1 MTIWND
7 DCRVDLVFDRS
18 EDPTFGR
25 RPVEG
30 RGETTRSGHSIILG
44 PARVDVVRR
53 SLTPT
58 LSRGE
63 RELVLTD
70 LLSHYLQYL

>member
-1 MTIWND
+1 MTIVASIWSSTVLRTQLLAVGRL
-7 DCRVDLVFDRS
+7 RVGAK
-18 EDPTFGR
+18 PHGR
-25 RPVEG
+25 DIRF
-30 RGETTRSGHSIILG
+30 LG